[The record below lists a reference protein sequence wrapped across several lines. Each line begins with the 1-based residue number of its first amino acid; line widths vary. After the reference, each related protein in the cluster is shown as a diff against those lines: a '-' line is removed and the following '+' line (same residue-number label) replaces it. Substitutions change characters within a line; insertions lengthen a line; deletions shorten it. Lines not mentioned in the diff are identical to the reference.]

1 MLSLES
7 QCVAFVF
14 IIYQNGRF
22 EPFVL
27 LYNKLLND
35 WSLGNSEFCF
45 PPISVFSLDFVLPT
59 ISGSVFQG
67 LKSRFG
73 KYLGLGLGLDLFFK
87 FGLQFVLKLFFQ

>member
-14 IIYQNGRF
+14 IIYENGRF

-59 ISGSVFQG
+59 IAARFSRASKAG
-67 LKSRFG
+67 LENT
-73 KYLGLGLGLDLFFK
+73 
-87 FGLQFVLKLFFQ
+87 

>member
-27 LYNKLLND
+27 LYNNCLKTGL
-35 WSLGNSEFCF
+35 WSK
-45 PPISVFSLDFVLPT
+45 D
-59 ISGSVFQG
+59 
-67 LKSRFG
+67 
-73 KYLGLGLGLDLFFK
+73 K
-87 FGLQFVLKLFFQ
+87 FIF